1 MKQAIIIFVT
11 FCLAASLYA
20 QQRVSET
27 IITVN
32 GNKNLQLSLDGRD
45 YAIISSNISGN
56 KTTISISNL
65 EIRQHTLVVTRTGKN
80 SNRSE
85 RISTTFNLRNRFD
98 MLVKVNGNG
107 SLELIET
114 KNNLQND
121 NYVAM
126 NEANF
131 NILLRN
137 VRNQRSVNG
146 KRIVIDNAFS
156 VDNNYFTTS
165 QVVQM
170 LRLVNSESYRL
181 QLSKSSYPRI
191 TDRNNF
197 GQLNNLLN
205 SQASRNELQDYVDN
219 YDDVYDEENY
229 TNVAMSDANFN
240 ALLKSTQQQW
250 QANAKLNSLTDVFNS
265 SNNYFTAYQARQL
278 IMLVDAEDSR
288 LGLAKISYRTI
299 VDPTNFNQV
308 ANLLTSQA
316 SKDQL
321 TVFINNYNNSGTT
334 TIAMLESDFN
344 TLYETIEGQ
353 YFPNQQMSSLTTTFN
368 NTSYYFTT
376 AQARQL
382 IQLVSYESNRLQLA
396 KLSYRTITDRN
407 NFSQLYDILSSQA
420 SRNELDSYVKAYTN

>member
-1 MKQAIIIFVT
+1 M
-11 FCLAASLYA
+11 YA

-344 TLYETIEGQ
+344 TLYKTIEV
-353 YFPNQQMSSLTTTFN
+353 STSLI
-368 NTSYYFTT
+368 S
-376 AQARQL
+376 
-382 IQLVSYESNRLQLA
+382 
-396 KLSYRTITDRN
+396 K
-407 NFSQLYDILSSQA
+407 
-420 SRNELDSYVKAYTN
+420 

>member
-1 MKQAIIIFVT
+1 MPGGIFVCPAT
-11 FCLAASLYA
+11 
-20 QQRVSET
+20 VSET

-321 TVFINNYNNSGTT
+321 TV
-334 TIAMLESDFN
+334 L
-344 TLYETIEGQ
+344 
-353 YFPNQQMSSLTTTFN
+353 
-368 NTSYYFTT
+368 
-376 AQARQL
+376 
-382 IQLVSYESNRLQLA
+382 
-396 KLSYRTITDRN
+396 
-407 NFSQLYDILSSQA
+407 
-420 SRNELDSYVKAYTN
+420 

>member
-265 SNNYFTAYQARQL
+265 SNNCLPGTA
-278 IMLVDAEDSR
+278 VDYA
-288 LGLAKISYRTI
+288 G
-299 VDPTNFNQV
+299 
-308 ANLLTSQA
+308 
-316 SKDQL
+316 
-321 TVFINNYNNSGTT
+321 
-334 TIAMLESDFN
+334 
-344 TLYETIEGQ
+344 
-353 YFPNQQMSSLTTTFN
+353 
-368 NTSYYFTT
+368 
-376 AQARQL
+376 
-382 IQLVSYESNRLQLA
+382 
-396 KLSYRTITDRN
+396 
-407 NFSQLYDILSSQA
+407 
-420 SRNELDSYVKAYTN
+420 

>member
-1 MKQAIIIFVT
+1 
-11 FCLAASLYA
+11 
-20 QQRVSET
+20 
-27 IITVN
+27 
-32 GNKNLQLSLDGRD
+32 
-45 YAIISSNISGN
+45 
-56 KTTISISNL
+56 
-65 EIRQHTLVVTRTGKN
+65 
-80 SNRSE
+80 
-85 RISTTFNLRNRFD
+85 

-344 TLYETIEGQ
+344 TLYKTIEV
-353 YFPNQQMSSLTTTFN
+353 STSLI
-368 NTSYYFTT
+368 S
-376 AQARQL
+376 
-382 IQLVSYESNRLQLA
+382 
-396 KLSYRTITDRN
+396 K
-407 NFSQLYDILSSQA
+407 
-420 SRNELDSYVKAYTN
+420 

>member
-1 MKQAIIIFVT
+1 
-11 FCLAASLYA
+11 
-20 QQRVSET
+20 
-27 IITVN
+27 
-32 GNKNLQLSLDGRD
+32 
-45 YAIISSNISGN
+45 
-56 KTTISISNL
+56 
-65 EIRQHTLVVTRTGKN
+65 
-80 SNRSE
+80 
-85 RISTTFNLRNRFD
+85 
-98 MLVKVNGNG
+98 
-107 SLELIET
+107 
-114 KNNLQND
+114 
-121 NYVAM
+121 
-126 NEANF
+126 
-131 NILLRN
+131 
-137 VRNQRSVNG
+137 
-146 KRIVIDNAFS
+146 VIDNAFS

-344 TLYETIEGQ
+344 TLYKTIEGQ